1 MNEYKFR
8 IATIDDLYSIV
19 RMCKDFFRASAYSSM
34 FEEDEDRIVQY
45 VQWYLS
51 SPTNTAVVVLM
62 DHVETNET
70 VGMLAMLSSLL
81 PFRFEFMAYEQ
92 IWWVDPEHRKGKVAL
107 VMLDIVE
114 EWAKKVGCKMVS
126 LTALEPSPVGRL
138 YKIKGY
144 SLTEQAYVKRI

>member
-19 RMCKDFFRASAYSSM
+19 RMCKDFFKASAYSNM

-51 SPTNTAVVVLM
+51 SPTNTAVVVVM

-114 EWAKKVGCKMVS
+114 EWAMKVGCKMVS
-126 LTALEPSPVGRL
+126 LTALAPSPVGRL

-144 SLTEQAYVKRI
+144 SFTE